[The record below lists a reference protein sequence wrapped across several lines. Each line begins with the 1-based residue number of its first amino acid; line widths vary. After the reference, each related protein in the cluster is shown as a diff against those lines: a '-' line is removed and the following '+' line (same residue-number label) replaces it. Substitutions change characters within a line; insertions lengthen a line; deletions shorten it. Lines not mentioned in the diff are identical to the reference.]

1 MRPFLT
7 NKGHLNHQDTMI
19 FDGKKIKTN
28 NTELVEVFNNHD
40 INIVE
45 KSSEK
50 KQEMSQL
57 IIILKTKGLLYT

>member
-1 MRPFLT
+1 MKPFLT
-7 NKGHLNHQDTMI
+7 NKGHLNNQDTMI

-57 IIILKTKGLLYT
+57 IIILKTKGLLYK

>member
-1 MRPFLT
+1 MKPFLT

-19 FDGKKIKTN
+19 FDGKKIQTN
-28 NTELVEVFNNHD
+28 NTELVEVCNNHD

-57 IIILKTKGLLYT
+57 IIILKTKGLLYK